1 MKCDKFGRTAGRT
14 SLVELFFLMKLHQFI
29 SWSVCLSLLAF
40 TFQFRFCQLGKLS
53 VFLLYVSK
61 QSVRNSFSKYLLGKG
76 RRECKIVFQFNFI
89 KSYDDFTF
97 GPNLLIY
104 NNQTLSNLGLS
115 SNRARLEHRFLK
127 YLFLASYFFVV
138 KLLPS
143 RLPWPVTFPQNIF
156 CCDP

>member
-1 MKCDKFGRTAGRT
+1 MRQVWQNCWQNKFSRTFFFNEVT
-14 SLVELFFLMKLHQFI
+14 SVHQLI
-29 SWSVCLSLLAF
+29 CLCLSLLAF

-115 SNRARLEHRFLK
+115 SKRAGLEHRFLK

-143 RLPWPVTFPQNIF
+143 RLP
-156 CCDP
+156 